1 MQYFIG
7 IYLKRLFYYTAINRA
22 RSTKKRE
29 TGPETKNETENRPHV
44 SMSPPVS
51 PCLLDYVYLLVFA
64 VLYHRIKCHYKHK
77 KTVIEHQRIGLL
89 EGESVNKIDAPVV
102 IVE

>member
-29 TGPETKNETENRPHV
+29 TGLETKNETENRI
-44 SMSPPVS
+44 
-51 PCLLDYVYLLVFA
+51 CLALLVSS
-64 VLYHRIKCHYKHK
+64 LSKPQ
-77 KTVIEHQRIGLL
+77 T
-89 EGESVNKIDAPVV
+89 
-102 IVE
+102 